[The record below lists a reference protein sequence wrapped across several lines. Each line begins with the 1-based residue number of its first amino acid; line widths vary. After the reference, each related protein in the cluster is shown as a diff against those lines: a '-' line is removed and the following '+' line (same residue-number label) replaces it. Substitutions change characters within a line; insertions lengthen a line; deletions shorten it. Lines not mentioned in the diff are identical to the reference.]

1 MGIQCD
7 SQHRVELALFLPAK
21 TGMGVAGNAAAVVVD
36 LAVDP
41 PPHTLQP
48 QSSADAVALPGLGQL
63 RRRFECG
70 DSDAKPSLIKVPT
83 DIEAT
88 CAYGDFAS
96 RFELHWG
103 TLNPTNTQPDQV

>member
-7 SQHRVELALFLPAK
+7 SQHRMELALFLSAT
-21 TGMGVAGNAAAVVVD
+21 TGMGVARNAGAVVVD

-63 RRRFECG
+63 RRRIECG
-70 DSDAKPSLIKVPT
+70 DSGAEPSLIITFACNGRPNL
-83 DIEAT
+83 A
-88 CAYGDFAS
+88 AYTAEILSDT
-96 RFELHWG
+96 
-103 TLNPTNTQPDQV
+103 TLGNAA

>member
-1 MGIQCD
+1 M
-7 SQHRVELALFLPAK
+7 ELALFLSAT
-21 TGMGVAGNAAAVVVD
+21 TGMGVARNAGAVVVD
-36 LAVDP
+36 LAVNP

-48 QSSADAVALPGLGQL
+48 QSGADSVALPGLGQL
-63 RRRFECG
+63 RRRIECG

-96 RFELHWG
+96 RFELH
-103 TLNPTNTQPDQV
+103 